1 MYNGNS
7 WPKFF
12 LKKIVNFFFSKGPPF
27 AWKTKNLVISLSVVQ
42 ILSNY
47 HHILSWVT
55 ILHWFEVYE
64 VSFESRSL
72 LTSNLHLGKMDIF
85 PFSPIMWSQCAYLA
99 TCIVCKTILF
109 EYTMVTED
117 DLSHWEV
124 HHLQNR
130 PICAKAPFSPANGPC
145 STSTPTLKM
154 KTYNIFL
161 STMVSHAQNWKVYY
175 KIFEFPK

>member
-1 MYNGNS
+1 MKIQ
-7 WPKFF
+7 KFRNITF
-12 LKKIVNFFFSKGPPF
+12 NCWSFGL
-27 AWKTKNLVISLSVVQ
+27 T
-42 ILSNY
+42 
-47 HHILSWVT
+47 T
-55 ILHWFEVYE
+55 IIFRHVLPLYTCLEVYE

-124 HHLQNR
+124 HHLQSR

>member
-1 MYNGNS
+1 MILLIFWFFMQRGDP
-7 WPKFF
+7 WKKKF
-12 LKKIVNFFFSKGPPF
+12 LLFFSK
-27 AWKTKNLVISLSVVQ
+27 KNFGHELPLYTG
-42 ILSNY
+42 L
-47 HHILSWVT
+47 
-55 ILHWFEVYE
+55 EVYE
-64 VSFESRSL
+64 VSFGSRSL
-72 LTSNLHLGKMDIF
+72 PTSNMHLGKMDIF
-85 PFSPIMWSQCAYLA
+85 PFSPIMWSPCAYLA

-124 HHLQNR
+124 HHLQSR

-145 STSTPTLKM
+145 STSTPTFKM